1 MLQGW
6 LELLPKLLHANGALV
21 ESREV
26 SQIARRAQLGIGFQ
40 ALLGEPCIPLE
51 LLPVLGILG
60 TKATATS
67 EALIQHKRMRCGLT
81 VARMRHSTE
90 EAQ

>member
-6 LELLPKLLHANGALV
+6 LELSPKLLPANGALV

-26 SQIARRAQLGIGFQ
+26 SQNARRARLGIGFQ

-60 TKATATS
+60 TKAIATT
-67 EALIQHKRMRCGLT
+67 EALTQHKQMHCGLP
-81 VARMRHSTE
+81 VARMCHSKE